1 MHAIYSFD
9 FLNTISHQLKTF
21 IDDLRLTPLTPR
33 TLQEFSTFQR
43 ENNSKQGVYL
53 IHYEGSPVYL
63 GKADDVADRL
73 GNHYKKLL
81 GRHNIEASKISY
93 KAILLDRS
101 MSTAANEEIL
111 IALFRTDYEG
121 MWNGKGFGSKDPGKE
136 RDTTKPGPFDEKYP
150 INEQHMVDFGSTSG
164 SLEFYLKKAKSE
176 LPYHFRFEISKQ
188 ITRTTQIALPN
199 AILPADKFLQII
211 INNLGQGWKGVILS
225 YGMIIYKTEHKY
237 KYGKEITSTQI

>member
-21 IDDLRLTPLTPR
+21 IDELALTPLNPR
-33 TLQEFSTFQR
+33 TLHAFSAFQR
-43 ENNSKQGVYL
+43 ENNSEQGVYL
-53 IHYEGSPVYL
+53 IHYDGAPVYL
-63 GKADDVADRL
+63 GKADDVAERL

-81 GRHNIEASKISY
+81 GRHNIEPDKIAY

-111 IALFRTDYEG
+111 IALFRKDYEG

-150 INEQHMVDFGSTSG
+150 INEQHIVNFESTSG
-164 SLEFYLKKAKSE
+164 SLDFYLKKAKAE
-176 LPYHFRFEISKQ
+176 LPYHFRFEIPKQ
-188 ITRTTQIALPN
+188 ISRATQITLPN
-199 AILPADKFLQII
+199 ASLPADDFLQII

-225 YGMIIYKTEHKY
+225 YGMIIYKTEHRY
-237 KYGKEITSTQI
+237 KYGKELIPAQP